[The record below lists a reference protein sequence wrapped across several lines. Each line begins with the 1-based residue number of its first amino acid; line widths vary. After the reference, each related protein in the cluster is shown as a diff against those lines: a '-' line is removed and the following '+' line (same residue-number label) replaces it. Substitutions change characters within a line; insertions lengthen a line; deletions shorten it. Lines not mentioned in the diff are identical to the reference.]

1 LKPIFTTI
9 IIFYNGQREAQRTLL
24 TLSAKYQNIDA
35 SLYKVLVLDSG
46 SSQRIDEEMVKSFG
60 EQFEYQ
66 YVSAN
71 HPSPIEA
78 LQIGL
83 DKCDTPYIMVCID
96 GARMLSPG
104 IFQKSLDII
113 KINPDAFVTTTG
125 FHIGKHHQNYS
136 ILNGYNQEVEDQ
148 LLEKINWQSNGYAL
162 FKISSLYQDGYSFFS
177 HLAESNCFL
186 VKTGHMRDISFHQG
200 FISKGGGLINLSVFK
215 DLIEIKKLQVY
226 ALIGEATFHQF
237 HGGAASNISMA
248 EHPVQEYRKEY
259 KSIMDKE
266 FAVPKYNPIY
276 YGEIS
281 EELTELR
288 PKYDAFHILK
298 TCNYLIANNKPSLAI
313 DILKE
318 AIIDYPYHSSFL
330 IKLNRIL
337 MRQGRLEEGLQ
348 FINAAIELTPHHPF
362 LYLHRAKYNFKL
374 EKWDA
379 YKSDILESLNKYN
392 GNIGALIEI
401 YNNHKLF
408 NYSENEAEN
417 LLIEN
422 VAQIGKVSH
431 LKKILTILLK
441 REELQKATDL
451 ISNSKPMFVN
461 NYEIS
466 IIRLNLAKKLKN
478 DKKINQILDLLYD
491 QVITNS
497 KLPIKQKLRSCQI
510 FIIHK
515 RFKFAA
521 VLLDEAGTNEELR
534 FDVSIISDS
543 KENAAKRLESLSA
556 ILPGLNTK
564 KAKAFLEYYNL

>member
-1 LKPIFTTI
+1 MKVVFTTI
-9 IIFYNGQREAQRTLL
+9 IIFYNGQREAQRTLQ

-35 SLYKVLVLDSG
+35 SLYKVIVLDSG
-46 SSQRIDEEMVKSFG
+46 SSQHIDEKMVKSFG

-66 YVSAN
+66 YVAAK

-78 LQIGL
+78 LQLGL
-83 DKCDTPYIMVCID
+83 DSCKTPYVMVCID

-113 KINPDAFVTTTG
+113 KINPNAFITTTG

-136 ILNGYNQEVEDQ
+136 ILNGYNQEVEDK
-148 LLEKINWQSNGYAL
+148 LLEKVNWQSNGYAL

-177 HLAESNCFL
+177 HLAESNCFM
-186 VKTGHMRDISFHQG
+186 VKTSHMRDISFHQG

-215 DLIEIKKLQVY
+215 DLIEIKQLQVY

-259 KSIMDKE
+259 KSIMGKE
-266 FAVPKYNPIY
+266 FSVPKYNPIY
-276 YGEIS
+276 YGDINND
-281 EELTELR
+281 LIELR

-374 EKWDA
+374 EKWDN
-379 YKSDILESLNKYN
+379 YKADILESLNKYN

-422 VAQIGKVSH
+422 AGQISKISH

-441 REELQKATDL
+441 REELQQASDL
-451 ISNSKPMFVN
+451 IANSKSIFVN
-461 NYEIS
+461 SLDIS
-466 IIRLNLAKKLKN
+466 FIRLNIAKKLKN
-478 DKKINQILDLLYD
+478 EDEVNEVLDLLYD

-510 FIIHK
+510 FINHK

-521 VLLDEAGTNEELR
+521 IILDDDTTNEDLR
-534 FDVSIISDS
+534 SNISVVIN
-543 KENAAKRLESLSA
+543 KNQNVGKRLESLTA
-556 ILPGLNTK
+556 ILPTLNTK
-564 KAKAFLEYYNL
+564 KAKAFLEYYNS